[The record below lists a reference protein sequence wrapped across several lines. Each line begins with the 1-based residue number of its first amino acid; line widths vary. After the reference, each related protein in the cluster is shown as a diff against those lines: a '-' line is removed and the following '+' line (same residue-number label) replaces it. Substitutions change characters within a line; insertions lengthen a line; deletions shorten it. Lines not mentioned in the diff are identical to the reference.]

1 MAEAGLSV
9 HQTFEP
15 FNEHMVLITT
25 LTHESGEY
33 IPSKFPLNLNWESL
47 TKGNKLQNIGSTLSY
62 IRRYS
67 LQAILNLATD
77 DDDDAV
83 SNTYVAPKPQPKTE
97 PEQNKYDKEAEET
110 LLNWVEQA
118 KLEIAEIAFPG
129 RLMAWKKDNNNMLG
143 RLQKAHPDKF
153 AEVGAAYKTAEENL
167 KGK

>member
-129 RLMAWKKDNNNMLG
+129 RLMAWKKDNNNLLG
-143 RLQKAHPDKF
+143 RL
-153 AEVGAAYKTAEENL
+153 L
-167 KGK
+167 